1 MKWNRI
7 SVTIA
12 AFDVVL
18 IIAGSIIAATA
29 GSDIVN
35 LIQQFKSFTV
45 TVDNQSDYDL
55 FSVETGVLTSDSTG
69 QVVES
74 SSKESFEQ
82 GIPSGRKVK
91 ISPELSLSGEGGIYL
106 KYTDPRAEASPKTVG
121 ICSYTESL
129 SGYSKVIITN
139 DDVSVEENCS

>member
-12 AFDVVL
+12 VFDAVL
-18 IIAGSIIAATA
+18 IIAGSITAATV
-29 GSDIVN
+29 GSDVVK
-35 LIQQFKSFTV
+35 LIQQFGSFTV

-55 FSVETGVLTSDSTG
+55 FSVETGVLTSDSAG
-69 QVVES
+69 QIIES

-106 KYTDPRAEASPKTVG
+106 KYTDPRDEDSPKTVG

-129 SGYSKVIITN
+129 SGHSKVIITN

>member
-12 AFDVVL
+12 VFDAVL
-18 IIAGSIIAATA
+18 IIALSITAATV
-29 GSDIVN
+29 GPDVVK
-35 LIQQFKSFTV
+35 LIQQFGSFTV

-69 QVVES
+69 QIIES

-82 GIPSGRKVK
+82 GISSGTKVK

-106 KYTDPRAEASPKTVG
+106 KYTDPRDESSPKTVG

-129 SGYSKVIITN
+129 SGHSKVIITN
-139 DDVSVEENCS
+139 DDVSVAENCS